1 MTSGPVPPNPAELL
15 SSDEMELLLGHLR
28 STADYVV
35 IDTPPALVVTDA
47 MIVAPRVDGVVVVV
61 DSDVTTGAAALHT
74 VEQLEQVGAK
84 VIGSVLNRFDPSKAR
99 YYSRGGRY
107 AYRYH
112 YGYADSSAGDRGS
125 NGKGQRAP
133 ARPPTTSGASGS
145 AQGLMLRAAR
155 TDPGRRHP
163 R

>member
-1 MTSGPVPPNPAELL
+1 M
-15 SSDEMELLLGHLR
+15 LLGHLR
-28 STADYVV
+28 ATADYVV

-99 YYSRGGRY
+99 YLARGPRLPLPLRVRGLQRGR
-107 AYRYH
+107 
-112 YGYADSSAGDRGS
+112 
-125 NGKGQRAP
+125 QRLERQGP
-133 ARPPTTSGASGS
+133 ARSSPNPRRRLLAGA
-145 AQGLMLRAAR
+145 
-155 TDPGRRHP
+155 RRV
-163 R
+163 

>member
-1 MTSGPVPPNPAELL
+1 
-15 SSDEMELLLGHLR
+15 MELLLGHLR
-28 STADYVV
+28 ATADYVV

-125 NGKGQRAP
+125 NGKGQRVPPAP
-133 ARPPTTSGASGS
+133 TPDDVWLAGS
-145 AQGLMLRAAR
+145 AQGLKLRAAR

>member
-1 MTSGPVPPNPAELL
+1 
-15 SSDEMELLLGHLR
+15 MELLLGHLR
-28 STADYVV
+28 ATADYVV

-99 YYSRGGRY
+99 YYSRGGRM
-107 AYRYH
+107 RLPLPLRV
-112 YGYADSSAGDRGS
+112 RGLRR
-125 NGKGQRAP
+125 GRQRLERQGP
-133 ARPPTTSGASGS
+133 ARTSSPDPRRRLALARRAGS
-145 AQGLMLRAAR
+145 ELRAAR
-155 TDPGRRHP
+155 TDPGRRH